1 MILVLLRPP
10 TGNSN
15 LRVPGIMAV
24 KKGSGLA
31 ATERSE
37 TPALDPG
44 DTALIVNSVIVIVI
58 YMITISRTA
67 DPLFFADNLAPGL
80 ALGLRGA
87 ATG

>member
-67 DPLFFADNLAPGL
+67 DPLFLQII
-80 ALGLRGA
+80 
-87 ATG
+87 